1 MEGKR
6 DMLNRA
12 VEKGQ
17 SKREMTIF
25 RKREYEMLRG
35 N

>member
-1 MEGKR
+1 MGGKR
-6 DMLNRA
+6 EMFNRA

-25 RKREYEMLRG
+25 RKREYEMLRV